1 MTKNK
6 NQVWIKYVSPDSGRI
21 HAETEM
27 NVLEVVEG
35 RWVTVSTRS
44 LGEEITL
51 TYSGKDYRCELLGMI
66 LVCDQTP

>member
-1 MTKNK
+1 MT
-6 NQVWIKYVSPDSGRI
+6 QQTTVWIKYVSPDSGRI

-27 NVLEVVEG
+27 NVLEIIQG
-35 RWVTVSTRS
+35 RSITVSTRA

-51 TYSGKDYRCELLGMI
+51 IWTGRDYRCELLGMI